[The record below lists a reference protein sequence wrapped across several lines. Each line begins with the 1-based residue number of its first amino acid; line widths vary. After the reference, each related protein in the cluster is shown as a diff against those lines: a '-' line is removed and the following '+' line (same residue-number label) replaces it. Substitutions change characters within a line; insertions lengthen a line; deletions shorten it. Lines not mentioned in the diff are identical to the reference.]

1 MADLAASRKNDKHSL
16 HYTPDYIDSK
26 KEEQIK
32 ISKEKSYSLH
42 LKP

>member
-1 MADLAASRKNDKHSL
+1 MSAFAVARKNDKHSL
-16 HYTPDYIDSK
+16 HYTFNCVNSK

-32 ISKEKSYSLH
+32 ITKEKSYSLP